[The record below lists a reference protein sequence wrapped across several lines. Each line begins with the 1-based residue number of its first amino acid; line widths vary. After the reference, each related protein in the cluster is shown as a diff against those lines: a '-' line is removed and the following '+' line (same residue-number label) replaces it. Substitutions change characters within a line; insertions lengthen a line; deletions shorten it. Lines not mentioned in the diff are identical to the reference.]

1 MAWKVKLLEK
11 LKGFNYLKQE
21 RGSILVLVVLLLP
34 IMFGCLG
41 FAYDFGN
48 LYMHRARLQNVADA
62 AALAGARAYLDSQ
75 YTTNESGQRVKKEDS
90 DTTRDTVDGIVQ
102 SGKVVKLSESRYEP
116 LNGRGE
122 IEYKFVDSINNS
134 NITKTRNNDNH
145 PAADEA
151 ADAYIHKNIR
161 NLGNDVKSDN
171 WSHYLLKSSDGESA
185 ETFYRVGL
193 SEKVSLYFLPIIK
206 NIPKTQTVRV
216 GAVALVRP
224 GKTTTSGG
232 GLELTPKATFSI
244 FDNLFTYS
252 KSLEETNIA
261 KSPEDKVFVEF
272 FGDMVYTHGN
282 GNQNEFYDV
291 QDENLHPH
299 YYVKHGKISNPEQ
312 DINDPTI
319 NSLLDITRYI
329 SAFKSKL
336 NKSHVDVS
344 GKTFKISELN
354 TSSNIFHFSQ
364 NSSYSGC
371 SSETSVPDQNIT
383 IDFDKELASDT
394 VPIYLIIDEDITQV
408 TITGTKST
416 GRPFII
422 AALADNVKV
431 QLNEYTVPH
440 FKGTIYAP
448 KASEVLIKLQQE
460 GQKFSGNVIAKMI
473 RAHHSENKNVTYEV
487 VNYLEND
494 DYTDTDIQAIT
505 NQVKLANNNISDK
518 LTPELK
524 QKILEAFEGTSYQVE
539 VWWPEHKIDTVE
551 IDITGHIGDM
561 EWYKNLSYK
570 AKQALYDK
578 WKVAY
583 STAPDSIKDLLWGW
597 SGYVED
603 KGDVSEE
610 GGTTET
616 EPEKL
621 RLINYRTEYQEKN
634 PDGTE
639 NKGEKDPFIYL
650 SLDGKSY

>member
-1 MAWKVKLLEK
+1 MTWQAKILEK
-11 LKGFNYLKQE
+11 LKKINYLKQE
-21 RGSILVLVVLLLP
+21 RGSILVLCVLLIP
-34 IMFGCLG
+34 VMFGCLG

-75 YTTNESGQRVKKEDS
+75 YTTNESGQRVKKADN

-116 LNGRGE
+116 VSDGRGD
-122 IEYKFVDSINNS
+122 IEYKVADSINNS

-151 ADAYIHKNIR
+151 ADAYIHKNII

-171 WSHYLLKSSDGESA
+171 WSHYALKSSDGANA
-185 ETFYRVGL
+185 ETFYRIGL
-193 SEKVSLYFLPIIK
+193 SEEVPLYFLPIIK
-206 NIPKTQTVRV
+206 KIKSPQTVRV
-216 GAVALVRP
+216 GAVVLVEP
-224 GKTTTSGG
+224 EKATTSGG
-232 GLELTPKATFSI
+232 GLKLTPKATFSI

-252 KSLEETNIA
+252 QSLEETNIA
-261 KSPEDKVFVEF
+261 KSDADKVFVEF
-272 FGDMVYTHGN
+272 IGDMVYTHGN
-282 GNQNEFYDV
+282 GNQNQYYNV
-291 QDENLHPH
+291 MDENLHPH
-299 YYVKHGKISNPEQ
+299 YYVKNGKISDPEQ
-312 DINDPTI
+312 DIDDPTI

-329 SAFKSKL
+329 PAFKSKL
-336 NKSHVDVS
+336 NSSHVDVS

-371 SSETSVPDQNIT
+371 SAETHLPDQNIT

-394 VPIYLIIDEDITQV
+394 VPIYLIIDEDV
-408 TITGTKST
+408 TEVIITGTKST

-431 QLNEYTVPH
+431 QFNNYNVPH

-448 KASEVLIKLQQE
+448 KASEVIIHLQQE
-460 GQKFSGNVIAKMI
+460 GQKFSGNVISKVI
-473 RAHHSENKNVTYEV
+473 RAHHSENQKVTYEQ
-487 VNYLEND
+487 VNYLENN
-494 DYTDTDIQAIT
+494 DYVDTNIQTIT
-505 NQVKLANNNISDK
+505 NQIKNENKNISDK

-524 QKILEAFEGTSYQVE
+524 QQILDAFAGGE
-539 VWWPEHKIDTVE
+539 V
-551 IDITGHIGDM
+551 DITGHIGDM
-561 EWYKNLSYK
+561 EWYKNLSYRE
-570 AKQALYDK
+570 KQALYNK

-583 STAPDSIKDLLWGW
+583 SNAPNSIKDLLWGW

-610 GGTTET
+610 GGTTTET
-616 EPEKL
+616 KPEEL
-621 RLINYRTEYQEKN
+621 RLINYRTEYRTG
-634 PDGTE
+634 DTI
-639 NKGEKDPFIYL
+639 DPFVYL
-650 SLDGKSY
+650 SLGDGITSY